1 MIMLLL
7 FGKRAH
13 ENEKEPK
20 KLIKYLFPSYKEQN
34 SPRTLYFLSTQIYK
48 YLDLLLC
55 AQNAH
60 GSEWVNHNHSICDD
74 NHGSYDGIHHL
85 EYDSHIINV
94 MMMRHNHLDE
104 PR

>member
-20 KLIKYLFPSYKEQN
+20 KLIKYLFSLYKEQN

-60 GSEWVNHNHSICDD
+60 GSEWVNWI
-74 NHGSYDGIHHL
+74 
-85 EYDSHIINV
+85 
-94 MMMRHNHLDE
+94 
-104 PR
+104 PRSNYHDTQVDKMLVA